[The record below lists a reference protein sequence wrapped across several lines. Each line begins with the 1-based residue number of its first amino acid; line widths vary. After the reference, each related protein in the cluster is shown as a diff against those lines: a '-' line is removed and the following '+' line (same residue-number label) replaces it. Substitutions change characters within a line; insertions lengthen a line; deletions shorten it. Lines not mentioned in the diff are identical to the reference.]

1 MLPHGRVALVTV
13 GDKAVRCRPIEEHAA
28 MPTEREAFVANPRHP
43 ESLRALVLRGDIRRY
58 RKGTILIQEGDVGD
72 TLFVM
77 LQGRVKVYCVD
88 TNDKEITFGVFGA
101 AEFFGEMALDGGP
114 RSASVITLEPSVC
127 AVVHRPVLRD
137 FIAERPEFSF
147 ELLSKVIQRLRMATR
162 DARNL
167 AFIDVYGRITR
178 LLNDMASLQ
187 ADGRRLVAERITHQ
201 DIASRV
207 GCSREMVS
215 RILKDLARG
224 QYLAVE
230 DRQIVLL
237 AKLPQRW

>member
-1 MLPHGRVALVTV
+1 
-13 GDKAVRCRPIEEHAA
+13 
-28 MPTEREAFVANPRHP
+28 MPTEREAFVADPRHP
-43 ESLRALVLRGDIRRY
+43 ESLRALVLRGDVRRY

-72 TLFVM
+72 TLFIV

-114 RSASVITLEPSVC
+114 RSASVITLEPTVC
-127 AVVHRPVLRD
+127 AVVHRQALSE
-137 FIAERPEFSF
+137 FIAERPEFSY

-178 LLNDMASLQ
+178 LLNDMATLQ
-187 ADGRRLVAERITHQ
+187 ADGRRVIAERITHQ
-201 DIASRV
+201 EIASRV

-215 RILKDLARG
+215 RILKDLTRG
-224 QYLAVE
+224 HYLSVE
-230 DRQIVLL
+230 ERQIVLL